1 MAKKRIT
8 GDARHAMKAL
18 TVAVLG
24 GAIAINACAKDIRD
38 QTEVVT
44 GKAELVVPGMTAQQV
59 AAQVK
64 DALSQWAIPANV
76 NFRSMPSTIPARPD
90 EPSSTQKYYNGAPA
104 VSYQCGTAYAEIT
117 KLPPPVKNA
126 FAFIA
131 EGLQACVYPF
141 QKGAKVYLLH
151 TRVKKLESLTSGLF
165 GGITKAIQGTDDEWI
180 TKQMNENI
188 ALIKKNIPTLLVEKI
203 EIPGAETQ
211 EPDKEA
217 VAALI
222 PEKVALPPP
231 APVQVQAVAQPQAV
245 VAAPATP
252 MQAKIEARKNLT
264 GMGLQYHS
272 QEQFVA
278 AIRRKDDVAVQL
290 FLDAGGIDLTAKEKG
305 KTFETIASEA
315 GAPEIAKM
323 IAGKL
328 AAPAPADT
336 PAPAPAASPAPT
348 AAAPLT
354 TEQKRIATDKT
365 LASFSPEDRAKIEEM
380 MQSIPAEATPDQ
392 REAYRGQLITTYV
405 SIKRFTDRIDPD
417 TGRLR

>member
-1 MAKKRIT
+1 M
-8 GDARHAMKAL
+8 
-18 TVAVLG
+18 VAVLG
-24 GAIAINACAKDIRD
+24 GTIAINAFAKDVRD

-90 EPSSTQKYYNGAPA
+90 EPSSTQKYYDGAPA

-117 KLPPPVKNA
+117 KLPPPVKNP

-188 ALIKKNIPTLLVEKI
+188 ASIKKNIPNLLVEKI

-211 EPDKEA
+211 QPDKEA

-222 PEKVALPPP
+222 PEKVALPSP
-231 APVQVQAVAQPQAV
+231 APVQVQVQAVAQPQAA
-245 VAAPATP
+245 VAASATQ
-252 MQAKIEARKNLT
+252 MQAKIEARKHLT

-272 QEQFVA
+272 REQFVA
-278 AIRRKDDVAVQL
+278 AIRRKDHVAVQL
-290 FLDAGGIDLTAKEKG
+290 FLEAGGIDLTAKEKG

-323 IAGKL
+323 IGGKL

-336 PAPAPAASPAPT
+336 PAPAPAASTAPT

-354 TEQKRIATDKT
+354 TEQKRIATDKA

-380 MQSIPAEATPDQ
+380 MKSIPAEATPDQ
-392 REAYRGQLITTYV
+392 REAYRDRLITTYV
-405 SIKRFTDRIDPD
+405 SIKRLTDRIDPD

>member
-8 GDARHAMKAL
+8 GDAHRAMKAL

-24 GAIAINACAKDIRD
+24 GAIAINAFAKDIRD

-90 EPSSTQKYYNGAPA
+90 EPSSTQKYYSGAPV

-151 TRVKKLESLTSGLF
+151 SRVKKFESLTSGLF

-188 ALIKKNIPTLLVEKI
+188 ASIKKNIPTLLVEKI

-211 EPDKEA
+211 EPDKDA

-222 PEKVALPPP
+222 PEKVAQPLP
-231 APVQVQAVAQPQAV
+231 APVQAVAQPQAV
-245 VAAPATP
+245 VGAPATP
-252 MQAKIEARKNLT
+252 MQVKIEARKNLT

-328 AAPAPADT
+328 AAPAPAVT
-336 PAPAPAASPAPT
+336 PAPAPAASTAPT

-354 TEQKRIATDKT
+354 TEQKRIATDKA

-380 MQSIPAEATPDQ
+380 MKSIPAEATPDQ
-392 REAYRGQLITTYV
+392 REAYRGQLITSYV
-405 SIKRFTDRIDPD
+405 SIKRLTDRIDPD